1 MSEPR
6 QRPPSTCVDMTGHM
20 PIRNNHHTPIRTP
33 PDDRWVTHTHASN
46 PATYP
51 GHLTFSPPVTN
62 LSLHH
67 TMRHSSEYQQVDGRT
82 PAFGEL
88 PLVHRAS
95 AAAMT
100 SLVTTLPYR
109 GHASFQFGG
118 QAKHHDGTSPCPK
131 PFGEEIGSEKKWLAP
146 SNLLVSP
153 SQELVPSY
161 PCGGNVLM
169 PTNPP
174 ICRGFHVVNTASAA
188 VPHDLHD
195 STTGTTS
202 GCVGDYGRMD
212 LVSDQ
217 AIGFNLPSSSFSQAA
232 PSHCEP
238 RTYERS
244 LYTGEEDL
252 AAPPGPLVANDAAD
266 DAIEHRDGTMDCG
279 WIEPDGKTCNQ
290 RIDYNCEGHFATAHG
305 IRNMSR
311 HIKIEC
317 CWCPPNAKKVNR
329 KGFIRHLRE
338 VHMKYRRSKKE
349 ARTPWRKRRRR
360 N

>member
-1 MSEPR
+1 MQPASDLSSPSLAVKADTYTTKRPESSFASDLLQVSSTSTLLHSQKVDPLRDAEFDYMAHSAAPSQCPSAIFFRDGCSSAMSEPR
-6 QRPPSTCVDMTGHM
+6 QRPPSTCVDMTGHI

-51 GHLTFSPPVTN
+51 GHLTFSPPVNN

-67 TMRHSSEYQQVDGRT
+67 AMRHSSEYQQVNGGT

-95 AAAMT
+95 APAMT
-100 SLVTTLPYR
+100 GLVTTLPYR

-161 PCGGNVLM
+161 SCGGNVLT

-174 ICRGFHVVNTASAA
+174 ICRGFHVENTASAA

-202 GCVGDYGRMD
+202 GCVGDVVLIFR
-212 LVSDQ
+212 
-217 AIGFNLPSSSFSQAA
+217 SSS
-232 PSHCEP
+232 
-238 RTYERS
+238 
-244 LYTGEEDL
+244 
-252 AAPPGPLVANDAAD
+252 VA
-266 DAIEHRDGTMDCG
+266 
-279 WIEPDGKTCNQ
+279 
-290 RIDYNCEGHFATAHG
+290 
-305 IRNMSR
+305 
-311 HIKIEC
+311 
-317 CWCPPNAKKVNR
+317 
-329 KGFIRHLRE
+329 L
-338 VHMKYRRSKKE
+338 
-349 ARTPWRKRRRR
+349 
-360 N
+360 